1 MAQNLRALRKFIE
14 AHEDIALIFPV
25 HPNPAVCAPA
35 QDILSGHRRII
46 LTKPL
51 EYEDFIILL
60 RNAWLIVSDSGGVQ
74 EEAPTLGK
82 PLLILRE
89 NTERPEVLES
99 GIARLVGGQV
109 ETLTRMLEE
118 AYSDEGWNQRVRRV
132 ANPFGSGDSGARIAG
147 IIEEILT
154 GNTSLTADKAEIDGN
169 LMRDIAG

>member
-1 MAQNLRALRKFIE
+1 
-14 AHEDIALIFPV
+14 
-25 HPNPAVCAPA
+25 
-35 QDILSGHRRII
+35 
-46 LTKPL
+46 
-51 EYEDFIILL
+51 
-60 RNAWLIVSDSGGVQ
+60 VSDSGGVQ